1 MGIRRPSSRP
11 EAGAREGEQRE
22 GEIAHLI
29 DGGEVLLDSVFGD
42 LTEVGGEDL
51 DGSVQ
56 EIEDKERLRLR
67 LPRDSASA
75 QQADATQRTHLH
87 DREEEE
93 APVLNVHKDE
103 FAVGND
109 GQHLLVGRRLA
120 HCARIDVSYLT
131 ELHRERTIAPEVVH
145 NSSREETPPVLL
157 DDDIPAGG
165 DTLMSGRPRSRLQER
180 TERGSEA
187 CSRTPMGSR

>member
-56 EIEDKERLRLR
+56 EIEDKERLRLG

-75 QQADATQRTHLH
+75 TT
-87 DREEEE
+87 
-93 APVLNVHKDE
+93 
-103 FAVGND
+103 G
-109 GQHLLVGRRLA
+109 
-120 HCARIDVSYLT
+120 
-131 ELHRERTIAPEVVH
+131 
-145 NSSREETPPVLL
+145 
-157 DDDIPAGG
+157 
-165 DTLMSGRPRSRLQER
+165 
-180 TERGSEA
+180 
-187 CSRTPMGSR
+187 